1 MGRGGG
7 GKPWAQINLLFNL
20 IMRFGGG
27 CLGPINT
34 TVIAFEEEWAQA
46 GHRGTLTL
54 ACTLKYVGYKSN
66 RITQT
71 RAGVHR

>member
-1 MGRGGG
+1 
-7 GKPWAQINLLFNL
+7 
-20 IMRFGGG
+20 MRFGVG

-46 GHRGTLTL
+46 GHRGTLML
-54 ACTLKYVGYKSN
+54 ACTPKYVGYKSN

-71 RAGVHR
+71 HARAQVNSRVLADAMTEGGS